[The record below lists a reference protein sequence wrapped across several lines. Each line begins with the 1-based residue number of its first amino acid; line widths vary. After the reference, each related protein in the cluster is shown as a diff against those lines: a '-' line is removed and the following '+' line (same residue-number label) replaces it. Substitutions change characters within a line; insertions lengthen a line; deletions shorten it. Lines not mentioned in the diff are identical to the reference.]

1 VRTTIVIAALALG
14 GCATLFNRGGADI
27 QLRSDPPGAI
37 VAMDGLEVGPTPQVV
52 RADRRTG
59 ARFDFRWSDG
69 ATASCTIGTHTQI
82 VWYVPDVLFGLVGLF
97 VDAAS
102 GDAVGLDAHECVAR
116 HPAVRA

>member
-1 VRTTIVIAALALG
+1 MISALALG
-14 GCATLFNRGGADI
+14 GCATLFNRGGQSIA
-27 QLRSDPPGAI
+27 LRSDPPGAI
-37 VAMDGLEVGPTPQVV
+37 VAMDGLDVGPTPQVV

-82 VWYVPDVLFGLVGLF
+82 AWFVPDVVFGLVGLA
-97 VDAAS
+97 VDAVT
-102 GDAVGLDAHECVAR
+102 GDAVSLDAHECVAR